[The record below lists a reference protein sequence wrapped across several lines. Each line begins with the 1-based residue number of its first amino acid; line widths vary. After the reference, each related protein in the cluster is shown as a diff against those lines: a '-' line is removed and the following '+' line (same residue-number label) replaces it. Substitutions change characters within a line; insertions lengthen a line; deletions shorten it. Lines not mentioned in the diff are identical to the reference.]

1 MLFISLPET
10 LLMEPE
16 VIGKAKET
24 AFRAAREAGRI
35 LKENFGKRY
44 WVKDKPLQETLTELD
59 LKAEEAIIGIIRKAF
74 PGHSI
79 LAEESGH
86 QESPGDY
93 LWIIDP
99 LDGTTNYSINN
110 PFFCTSISLAYKGEV
125 VLAVTSAPMSGE
137 LFHAIK
143 GGGAFLNGKPI
154 RVSKEGRISN
164 LLLAYCNGKNPEDRV
179 EIGRIFSRIKPVAK
193 DLDRYKAGALELA
206 FVAAGRLG
214 SYMANSQM
222 SWDSAAGDLLVRE
235 AGGRVTDF
243 GGRPWSI
250 HSSDIIASN
259 GLIHEQLLG
268 IIKEIRKG

>member
-1 MLFISLPET
+1 
-10 LLMEPE
+10 MEPE
-16 VIGKAKET
+16 VIEKAKET

-35 LKENFGKRY
+35 LKENFGKQY

-59 LKAEEAIIGIIRKAF
+59 VKAEEAIISIIREAF
-74 PGHSI
+74 PGHAI

-86 QESPGDY
+86 RESPGDY
-93 LWIIDP
+93 LWVIDP

-110 PFFCTSISLAYKGEV
+110 PMFCTSISLAFRGEV

-154 RVSKEGRISN
+154 RVSKEGRLSN
-164 LLLAYCNGKNPEDRV
+164 LLLAYCNGKSQEDKV
-179 EIGRIFSRIKPVAK
+179 EIGRIFSRIKPVAR
-193 DLDRYKAGALELA
+193 DFDRYKAGALELA

-222 SWDSAAGDLLVRE
+222 SWDSAAGFLLVSE

-243 GGRPWSI
+243 SGKPWSI
-250 HSSDIIASN
+250 RSRDILASN
-259 GLIHEQLLG
+259 GLIHEQLLE
-268 IIKEIRKG
+268 ILREIRKENR